1 MPLRVTFIVSQKV
14 PYVAHSS
21 SFNSRKSLISFL
33 IPILTH
39 FSFSSELFS
48 FHVFVSVLFIS
59 VVRYDDRFYCNFFLS
74 VETCLHLSMWTI
86 LENVVKGAEKMVYS
100 FVSEW
105 NTVISVWFKAS
116 VSSSI
121 ALWLSG
127 NLLLTLEI

>member
-100 FVSEW
+100 FVSE
-105 NTVISVWFKAS
+105 
-116 VSSSI
+116 
-121 ALWLSG
+121 
-127 NLLLTLEI
+127 